1 MRNCCCYYFLF
12 YFFWCHN
19 YMIEYVSVGDYIH
32 KYCGTLDFRTFAYN
46 HPLFISETL
55 VEVCLSCNVAKG

>member
-1 MRNCCCYYFLF
+1 
-12 YFFWCHN
+12 
-19 YMIEYVSVGDYIH
+19 MIEYVSVGDYIH

-55 VEVCLSCNVAKG
+55 VKVCLSCNVAKG